1 MKNKLI
7 LLTIF
12 LFSFLIISTQ
22 VFASTTN
29 GTVTGYAWGENVG
42 WVDFSKITVTDTTL
56 SNSVYGENIGWI
68 DLATITNDNEGNL
81 SGYAWGEN
89 IGWVD
94 FSNVTI
100 GTDGIFTGAAYGENI
115 GWITFGTT
123 DNKVMTDWR
132 PASTRTHHTSSGSY
146 ATGYI
151 PNYIATPTTSTTT
164 SSILNSGPC
173 TSEQTLTDNLKVGA
187 RNGVYSTYNKGTVTQ
202 VKILQAHI
210 NRILASSYNQAAG
223 PVDGIF
229 GPLTKQGVERLQT
242 ALNTYLKPTPLLV
255 IDGIVG
261 PYTKAAINNSCGK

>member
-7 LLTIF
+7 LSIIF
-12 LFSFLIISTQ
+12 LFSFLIISPS
-22 VFASTTN
+22 VIASTTN
-29 GTVTGYAWGENVG
+29 GTVSGYAWGENVG
-42 WVDFSKITVTDTTL
+42 WVDFGRITVTDTTL
-56 SNSVYGENIGWI
+56 GDSVYGENIGWI
-68 DLATITNDNEGNL
+68 DLSTITNDNEGTL

-100 GTDGIFTGAAYGENI
+100 GADGVFTGGAYGENI

-132 PASTRTHHTSSGSY
+132 PKSTRTTHHTTVSGS
-146 ATGYI
+146 I
-151 PNYIATPTTSTTT
+151 PNYTTPNSTTSV

-173 TSEQTLTDNLKVGA
+173 SSEQTLTDNLKVGT
-187 RNGVYSTYNKGTVTQ
+187 RNGVYSNYNKGTVTQ

-210 NRILASSYNQAAG
+210 NRILAASYNQAAG

-229 GPLTKQGVERLQT
+229 GPLTKQGVQRLQT
-242 ALNTYLKPTPLLV
+242 ALNTNLKPTPLLV